1 MARKL
6 SDALFTLL
14 CLFAVVIGLGFLAA
28 IVFSLIQKGLP
39 AFWTYPIFTE
49 SVPPPNETG
58 GLLNAII
65 GSLIIT
71 LLGMAIAVP
80 FGILI
85 ATYMTEF
92 GEGGRLA
99 GAIRF
104 FNDVLLSA
112 PSILLGLFV
121 YAFLVGP
128 LGGYSA
134 LAGSVAL
141 ALIAIPMIVR
151 TTDGVLQL
159 LPREVREAAVALGI
173 PRWKVTV
180 LVVWRAAI
188 GGIITAVLLSTARIA
203 GETAPL
209 LFTAFSN
216 NFLTFDV
223 TEPMGNLPVVMFNF
237 ALSPYQNWQDLAWAA
252 SLLITATI
260 LTMSVVARLVVGRR
274 G

>member
-1 MARKL
+1 VHDHPGVVTDFPLAVADYQVRGLAPPWPPRHDLGLYEVFWCLAVIPLFWWLGRTKRPRGFYFAL
-6 SDALFTLL
+6 LPLLYAPVRFGLDFLRATDAEGGDPRILFGLTPGHYGAMLL
-14 CLFAVVIGLGFLAA
+14 F
-28 IVFSLIQKGLP
+28 
-39 AFWTYPIFTE
+39 
-49 SVPPPNETG
+49 TG
-58 GLLNAII
+58 GL
-65 GSLIIT
+65 
-71 LLGMAIAVP
+71 
-80 FGILI
+80 
-85 ATYMTEF
+85 
-92 GEGGRLA
+92 
-99 GAIRF
+99 
-104 FNDVLLSA
+104 
-112 PSILLGLFV
+112 FV
-121 YAFLVGP
+121 MWRVMRRPRY
-128 LGGYSA
+128 
-134 LAGSVAL
+134 
-141 ALIAIPMIVR
+141 
-151 TTDGVLQL
+151 D

>member
-1 MARKL
+1 MIRRI
-6 SDALFTLL
+6 SDLIFSLL
-14 CLFAVVIGLGFLAA
+14 CLLAVIIGLGFLFA
-28 IVFSLIQKGLP
+28 IIYALVERGLP
-39 AFWTYPIFTE
+39 AFWTYPVFTE
-49 SVPPPNETG
+49 SVPPPNEPG
-58 GLLNAII
+58 GLLNAIV

-71 LLGMAIAVP
+71 GLGMAMAIP
-80 FGILI
+80 FGVLI

-92 GEGGRLA
+92 GAESRLSS
-99 GAIRF
+99 AIRF

-134 LAGSVAL
+134 LSGAVAL

-159 LPREVREAAVALGI
+159 LPREIREAAVALGV

-180 LVVWRAAI
+180 LIVWRAAL
-188 GGIITAVLLSTARIA
+188 GGIITAILLATARIA

-216 NFLTFDV
+216 NFLSFDL

-252 SLLITATI
+252 SLLITVTI
-260 LTMSVVARLVVGRR
+260 LAMSIIARLIVGRR
-274 G
+274 M